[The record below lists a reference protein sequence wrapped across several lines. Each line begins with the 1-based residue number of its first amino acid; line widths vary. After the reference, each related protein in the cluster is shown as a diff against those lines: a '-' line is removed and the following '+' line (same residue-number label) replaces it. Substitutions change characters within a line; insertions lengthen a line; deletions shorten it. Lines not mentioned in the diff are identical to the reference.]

1 MFDEKV
7 DCIGCG
13 ACDEHCGL
21 GLKVSECMKLYN
33 DFLDGKEEE
42 AKAALA
48 EIEEGKGPDR
58 CFGCGA
64 CQFWCPQKIE
74 IWHTLGRLSNL
85 VK

>member
-1 MFDEKV
+1 MYNEKV

-13 ACDEHCGL
+13 ACSEHCGL
-21 GLKVSECMKLYN
+21 GLDPCNLMKLYN

-42 AKAALA
+42 VKAALA
-48 EIEEGKGPDR
+48 EYPEGKGPDR

-64 CQFWCPQKIE
+64 CQFWCPQKID
-74 IWHTLGRLSNL
+74 IWHTMGTLVNL

>member
-1 MFDEKV
+1 MINEKT
-7 DCIGCG
+7 DCIYCG

-21 GLKVSECMKLYN
+21 GLKVSEFMKLYN
-33 DFLDGKEEE
+33 DFLEGKEEE
-42 AKAALA
+42 TKEALKDYP
-48 EIEEGKGPDR
+48 ENKGPAA

-74 IWHTLGRLSNL
+74 IWKTLGALSNL